1 MDNPSFVYGTFYCS
15 GSEQSLMTCSN
26 SYSTLLNCQN
36 NEVAGV
42 HCVGKYF
49 NNFKNFN
56 MTKFG
61 VKIFLHLATC
71 TDGDIR
77 LGNGAVLRGRVEVCI
92 NGTWGTICDHHW
104 TKQEASVACS
114 HLGYSPYGR

>member
-26 SYSTLLNCQN
+26 SYGTLLNCQN

-61 VKIFLHLATC
+61 VNFFAFSYL
-71 TDGDIR
+71 
-77 LGNGAVLRGRVEVCI
+77 
-92 NGTWGTICDHHW
+92 
-104 TKQEASVACS
+104 
-114 HLGYSPYGR
+114 Y